1 MNDQERM
8 IVGLLLNE
16 MAFEGAAIH
25 FHEEP
30 PEIPETLLARIEEI
44 GTPERYDGN
53 TESYHY
59 ARVTFNAHAT
69 IFDKCYTYLR
79 TVRNNI
85 IHANKAYKPDTPERL
100 QDLLAWAHDFI
111 AAVYETGSP
120 FAQRAQEI
128 KAVMR
133 IESF

>member
-1 MNDQERM
+1 M

-16 MAFEGAAIH
+16 MAFEGAAKH

-30 PEIPETLLARIEEI
+30 PKIPQTLLFQIEEI
-44 GTPERYDGN
+44 GIPERYDGN
-53 TESYHY
+53 TESYQY
-59 ARVTFNAHAT
+59 AHVTFSPHAT
-69 IFDKCYTYLR
+69 VFEKCYKYLR

-100 QDLLAWAHDFI
+100 QDLLVWAHEFI
-111 AAVYETGSP
+111 AAVYETESP
-120 FAQRAQEI
+120 FAQRAREI